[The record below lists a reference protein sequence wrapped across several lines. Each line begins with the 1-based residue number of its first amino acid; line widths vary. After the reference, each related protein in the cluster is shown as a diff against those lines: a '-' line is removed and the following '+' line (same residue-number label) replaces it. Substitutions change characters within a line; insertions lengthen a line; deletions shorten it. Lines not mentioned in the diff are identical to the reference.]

1 MVKIWSLLRD
11 KQISLKDLLFIPH
24 MIFKYKGFRGP
35 SAAGITLKSG
45 TLKYRKT
52 FCPETPALIQL
63 HPRGNIVTFN
73 IIPSVYT
80 HTHTHITV
88 YVFPYL
94 ASRLCPSICRQLTM
108 DVALLPGM
116 KTELCYRI
124 SSDSRN

>member
-35 SAAGITLKSG
+35 SAAGFTLKSG

-73 IIPSVYT
+73 IIPNVYT
-80 HTHTHITV
+80 HTHTHTYHI
-88 YVFPYL
+88 
-94 ASRLCPSICRQLTM
+94 LCLS
-108 DVALLPGM
+108 LPGIQALS
-116 KTELCYRI
+116 KYLQTVDYGCCIITWNEDRI
-124 SSDSRN
+124 MLQDIL